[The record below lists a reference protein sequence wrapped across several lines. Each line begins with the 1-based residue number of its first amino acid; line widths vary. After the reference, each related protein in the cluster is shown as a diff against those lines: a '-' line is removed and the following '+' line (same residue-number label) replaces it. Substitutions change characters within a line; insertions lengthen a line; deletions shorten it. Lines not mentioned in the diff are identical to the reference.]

1 MHHGVNKEIEGIPL
15 AILSRILAQSRVIPL
30 PELCMEELRSIA
42 NGDFYDISHG
52 VSHPYYYTSRIL
64 NAATRMRRLA
74 QFRRIRARIYMYYS
88 RSYIWLLSYPALIL

>member
-42 NGDFYDISHG
+42 NGDFYDISHP
-52 VSHPYYYTSRIL
+52 SL
-64 NAATRMRRLA
+64 LL
-74 QFRRIRARIYMYYS
+74 
-88 RSYIWLLSYPALIL
+88 YIADTKRGYAHA